1 MGYLQNMK
9 NMWFPGQQPNPANE
23 IIPSILP
30 AAAKACIARSI
41 LPQINTNTIMLSAG
55 EAVHFLERAILY
67 TEKTVTQ
74 SNRQASG
81 MSFRVMKGM
90 TYHTGRGQTTPTQK
104 TVAEQTK
111 GTLYITSGRIVFAAK
126 QNGFEKKLKSLTTV
140 TPYADAIQL
149 QFGGTSYSLLLPD
162 GNLAF
167 AVIQLL
173 KP

>member
-1 MGYLQNMK
+1 MSFLQDVKAMLV
-9 NMWFPGQQPNPANE
+9 PGQQPNPANE
-23 IIPSILP
+23 AIPSILP
-30 AAAKACIARSI
+30 DTAKTCIARGA

-74 SNRQASG
+74 SSRQASG

-90 TYHTGRGQTTPTQK
+90 TYHAGRGQTTPTQK
-104 TVAEQTK
+104 AVAEQTK
-111 GTLYITSGRIVFAAK
+111 GTLYITSGRIIFAAK
-126 QNGFEKKLKSLTTV
+126 QNGFEKKLKSLTTI

-149 QFGGTSYSLLLPD
+149 QFGGTSYSLFLPD